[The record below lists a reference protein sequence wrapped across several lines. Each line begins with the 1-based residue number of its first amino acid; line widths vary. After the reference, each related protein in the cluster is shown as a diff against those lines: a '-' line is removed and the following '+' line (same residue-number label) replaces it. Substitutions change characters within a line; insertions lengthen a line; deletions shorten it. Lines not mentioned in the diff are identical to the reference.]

1 MLFIFPVP
9 DILIQRPL
17 ETSAASASYSD
28 CEQAGAVCLM
38 PVYME
43 HRHPQHDDICN
54 LDRYVHLCQIADCV
68 ILKAEIPVHS
78 PMVSFCAG
86 PAVVYS
92 LEFAGIPRYI
102 ARHSWILADL
112 QQIYMVL
119 VFIPNCFPISV
130 VSAIVRFLHLSRIPG
145 LRINLLFF
153 NGSIIY
159 KHLSCFTSVD

>member
-1 MLFIFPVP
+1 
-9 DILIQRPL
+9 
-17 ETSAASASYSD
+17 
-28 CEQAGAVCLM
+28 M

-92 LEFAGIPRYI
+92 LKFAGIPRYI
-102 ARHSWILADL
+102 VQHSWILADL
-112 QQIYMVL
+112 QPIYIVL
-119 VFIPNCFPISV
+119 VLNIPMWRSR
-130 VSAIVRFLHLSRIPG
+130 VSGETKTTFSKTDLM
-145 LRINLLFF
+145 
-153 NGSIIY
+153 
-159 KHLSCFTSVD
+159 